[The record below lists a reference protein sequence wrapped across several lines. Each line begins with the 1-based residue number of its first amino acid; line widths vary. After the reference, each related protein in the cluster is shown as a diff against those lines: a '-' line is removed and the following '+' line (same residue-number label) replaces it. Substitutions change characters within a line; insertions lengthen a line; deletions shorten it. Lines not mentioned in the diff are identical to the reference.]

1 MGTSNTKANGGK
13 VNRRELILEIS
24 DRLDQD
30 RRQVEDTVAQ
40 LVQVVTEQVAKGQ
53 KVSLPG
59 FAKFA
64 RVDRKARWGRNPQTG
79 EQIRIKA
86 SRKCRVTPLATLKE
100 AALTGKAPKPPIAKY
115 KPKKTAATSGAKKTT
130 AKKTTKRGKKK
141 TSARRPTTARRST
154 SSRRSTSARRKK
166 TTRRR

>member
-1 MGTSNTKANGGK
+1 M
-13 VNRRELILEIS
+13 NRRELILEIS

-100 AALTGKAPKPPIAKY
+100 AALTGKAPKPPVAKY
-115 KPKKTAATSGAKKTT
+115 KPKKVAAPKATT
-130 AKKTTKRGKKK
+130 KKKTTKKATKKK
-141 TSARRPTTARRST
+141 TSARRPSTARRS
-154 SSRRSTSARRKK
+154 SSARRSTSARRTTKK
-166 TTRRR
+166 TARRR